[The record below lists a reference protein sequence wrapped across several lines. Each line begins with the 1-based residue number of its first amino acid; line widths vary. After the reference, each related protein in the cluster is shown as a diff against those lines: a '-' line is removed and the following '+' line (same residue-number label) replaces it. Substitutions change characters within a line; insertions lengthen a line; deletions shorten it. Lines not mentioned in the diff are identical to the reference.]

1 MDAALFD
8 DPIPASTPSFAEDG
22 PPLGPPDDPH
32 PLKLTKS
39 ISENESRLLQ
49 AVSNK
54 YGVGAIS
61 AVLAVIILLTLSPSF
76 VTDEEGKF
84 SMQLIFVL
92 SALVFVATVWGP
104 SIWAWVQK
112 TWGQDTKLN
121 LVPPKTA

>member
-8 DPIPASTPSFAEDG
+8 DPHPASTPSFVKG
-22 PPLGPPDDPH
+22 GTPLGVPDPSS
-32 PLKLTKS
+32 LKMTKS
-39 ISENESRLLQ
+39 MSENENRLLQ

-61 AVLAVIILLTLSPSF
+61 AVLSIIILLTLSPSF

-104 SIWAWVQK
+104 PIWAWLQR
-112 TWGQDTKLN
+112 TWGKDTKLN
-121 LVPPKTA
+121 LAPVKMA